1 MEYVADFFDDKKL
14 FLSFNELAAET
25 FSLDFLSW
33 KNSGC
38 YDGSYIPH
46 SFVHEGRIIANVSVT
61 KTEMMINSKEV
72 NGIQLGTVMTN
83 QSFRGRGLSR
93 KLIESVMKEYSYAE
107 FIYLFA
113 NDSVLDFYPKFG
125 FVSSD
130 EFLYC
135 NENISSFEILS
146 GKRRLCGGNPED
158 ISLLKDKL
166 AKRNFQSKCF
176 GVKGP
181 VSIPL
186 WHFLNTYTDAFHYIS
201 PLDCVA
207 VYSILNDELQIYDI
221 ISESPLKAVEVI
233 PYIIESCVKKIIYH
247 FMPDDFDSCAV
258 RAGKFAYDK
267 MFYLGRNIKLPDCLK
282 YPAVYTA

>member
-1 MEYVADFFDDKKL
+1 MEYISNYIDDKKL

-25 FSLDFLSW
+25 FSLDFSTW

-38 YDGSYIPH
+38 CDGTYILH
-46 SFVHEGRIIANVSVT
+46 SFVHEGRIVANVSVT
-61 KTEMMINSKEV
+61 KMEMMISEMEV
-72 NGIQLGTVMTN
+72 KGIQIGTVMTD

-93 KLIESVMKEYSYAE
+93 KLIESVIREYSYAE

-125 FVSSD
+125 FISSD
-130 EFLYC
+130 EFIYF
-135 NENISSFEILS
+135 NENISSFKILS

-166 AKRNFQSKCF
+166 SKRDFQSKSF
-176 GVKGP
+176 GVKGS

-186 WHFLNTYTDAFHYIS
+186 WHFMNTYTDAFHYIA

-207 VYSILNDELQIYDI
+207 VFAILNDELQLYDI
-221 ISESPLKAVEVI
+221 ISESPLKAVDVI
-233 PYIIESCVKKIIYH
+233 PYIIESGVKKIIYH
-247 FMPDDFDSCAV
+247 FMPDDFDSYAV
-258 RAGKFAYDK
+258 RGGKFVYDK
-267 MFYLGRNIKLPDCLK
+267 MFYLGRNIKLPDELK

>member
-1 MEYVADFFDDKKL
+1 M
-14 FLSFNELAAET
+14 
-25 FSLDFLSW
+25 DFLTWIKSE
-33 KNSGC
+33 C

-61 KTEMMINSKEV
+61 KTEMMIKGMEV
-72 NGIQLGTVMTN
+72 NGIQIGTVMTHPLY
-83 QSFRGRGLSR
+83 RGQGLSR

-107 FIYLFA
+107 FIYLLA
-113 NDSVLDFYPKFG
+113 NDSVLEFYPKFG

-130 EFLYC
+130 EFIYF
-135 NENISSFEILS
+135 NESISSFEILG

-158 ISLLKDKL
+158 ISILKDKL
-166 AKRNFQSKCF
+166 SKRNFQSKFF
-176 GVKGP
+176 GVKGS
-181 VSIPL
+181 VSVPL

-207 VYSILNDELQIYDI
+207 VYSILNDELQLYDI
-221 ISESPLKAVEVI
+221 ISESPLKAVDVI
-233 PYIIESCVKKIIYH
+233 PYIIESGVKKIIYH

-258 RAGKFAYDK
+258 RGGKFVYDK
-267 MFYLGRNIKLPDCLK
+267 MFYLGRNIRLPDELK